1 MRARALENGCLPVG
15 QIRLEADLATEP
27 PRALSDVNPLTAP
40 RLTAAS
46 CPRTNATQET
56 PVTRSQMFTAVRL
69 DLDYPLS
76 LGVYDQ

>member
-46 CPRTNATQET
+46 
-56 PVTRSQMFTAVRL
+56 
-69 DLDYPLS
+69 
-76 LGVYDQ
+76 